1 MKQLL
6 LALLLGVSSIC
17 YSQDT
22 LWIPQA
28 ELEEFFLALD
38 TLNTQDSIKTV
49 LISDLEAEII
59 LYNRLSQQDSLII
72 AYKNKEI
79 ELLNERIILYDER
92 LKQIDKWYNKPS
104 VGVAGGF
111 LGTILLIRVIDYTL
125 PEWVI

>member
-6 LALLLGVSSIC
+6 TALLLGVSSIC

-22 LWIPQA
+22 LRIPQT

-38 TLNTQDSIKTV
+38 TLNTQDSIKTI

-59 LYNRLSQQDSLII
+59 LYSKLAQQDSLII

-79 ELLNERIILYDER
+79 ELSNERIALYDER
-92 LKQIDKWYNKPS
+92 LNQIDKWYNKPS
-104 VGVAGGF
+104 VGAVGGF

-125 PEWVI
+125 PNE

>member
-22 LWIPQA
+22 LRIPSE

-38 TLNTQDSIKTV
+38 TLRTQDSIKTI

-59 LYNRLSQQDSLII
+59 LYSKLAQQDSLII

-79 ELLNERIILYDER
+79 ELLNERIVLYDER
-92 LKQIDKWYNKPS
+92 LNQIDKWYNKPS
-104 VGVAGGF
+104 IGLAGGF
-111 LGTILLIRVIDYTL
+111 IGTLILVKVTSTIL
-125 PEWVI
+125 

>member
-6 LALLLGVSSIC
+6 LTLLLGVSSIC

-22 LWIPQA
+22 LRIPA
-28 ELEEFFLALD
+28 VELEEFFLALD
-38 TLNTQDSIKTV
+38 TLRTQDSIKTI

-59 LYNRLSQQDSLII
+59 LYSKLAQQDSLII

-92 LKQIDKWYNKPS
+92 LNQVDKWYNKPS
-104 VGVAGGF
+104 IGIAGGF
-111 LGTILLIRVIDYTL
+111 IGTLMLVRVTGTILF
-125 PEWVI
+125 

>member
-1 MKQLL
+1 MKHLL

-22 LWIPQA
+22 LRIPQT

-38 TLNTQDSIKTV
+38 TLRAQDSLKTI

-59 LYNRLSQQDSLII
+59 FYNRLSQQDSLLL
-72 AYKNKEI
+72 AYKNTEI
-79 ELLNERIILYDER
+79 QLLNERIVIYDER
-92 LKQIDKWYNKPS
+92 LQQVDKWYNKPAIGA
-104 VGVAGGF
+104 VGGF

-125 PEWVI
+125 PE

>member
-6 LALLLGVSSIC
+6 IALLLGVSSIC

-22 LWIPQA
+22 LRIPQA

-38 TLNTQDSIKTV
+38 TLNTQDSIKTI

-92 LKQIDKWYNKPS
+92 LNQIDKWYNKPS
-104 VGVAGGF
+104 VGIVGGF

-125 PEWVI
+125 PE

>member
-6 LALLLGVSSIC
+6 LTLLLGVSSIC

-22 LWIPQA
+22 LRIPQT

-38 TLNTQDSIKTV
+38 TLRTQDSIKTV

-59 LYNRLSQQDSLII
+59 LYSKLAQQDSLII

-79 ELLNERIILYDER
+79 ELLNERIVLYDER
-92 LKQIDKWYNKPS
+92 LNQIDKWYNKPS
-104 VGVAGGF
+104 IGLAGGF
-111 LGTILLIRVIDYTL
+111 IGTLILVKVTSTIL
-125 PEWVI
+125 

>member
-22 LWIPQA
+22 LRIPQA

-38 TLNTQDSIKTV
+38 TLRTQDSIKTI

-59 LYNRLSQQDSLII
+59 LYNRLAQHDSLLL
-72 AYKNKEI
+72 AYKNTEI
-79 ELLNERIILYDER
+79 QLLNERITIYDER
-92 LKQIDKWYNKPS
+92 LQQIDKWYNKPA
-104 VGVAGGF
+104 VGVVGGF

-125 PEWVI
+125 PE

>member
-22 LWIPQA
+22 LRIPTE

-38 TLNTQDSIKTV
+38 TLQTQDSVKTL
-49 LISDLEAEII
+49 LITDLEAEII
-59 LYNRLSQQDSLII
+59 LCSKLAQQDSLII

-79 ELLNERIILYDER
+79 ELLRERVILYDER
-92 LKQIDKWYNKPS
+92 LNQVNKWYNKPI
-104 VGVAGGF
+104 VGVTGGF
-111 LGTILLIRVIDYTL
+111 LGTLILIKTINYTL
-125 PEWVI
+125 PG

>member
-22 LWIPQA
+22 LRIPQT

-38 TLNTQDSIKTV
+38 TLRTQDSIKTV

-59 LYNRLSQQDSLII
+59 LYSKLAQQDSLII

-79 ELLNERIILYDER
+79 ELLNERIVLYDER
-92 LKQIDKWYNKPS
+92 LNQINKWYNKPS
-104 VGVAGGF
+104 IGLAGGF
-111 LGTILLIRVIDYTL
+111 IGTLILVKVTSTIL
-125 PEWVI
+125 

>member
-1 MKQLL
+1 MKHLL

-22 LWIPQA
+22 LRIPQT

-38 TLNTQDSIKTV
+38 TLRTQDSLKTI

-59 LYNRLSQQDSLII
+59 FYNRLSQQDSLLL
-72 AYKNKEI
+72 AYKNTEI
-79 ELLNERIILYDER
+79 QLLNERIVIYDER
-92 LKQIDKWYNKPS
+92 LQQIDKWYNKPAI
-104 VGVAGGF
+104 GVVGGF

-125 PEWVI
+125 PE

>member
-1 MKQLL
+1 MRQLL

-22 LWIPQA
+22 LRIPQT

-38 TLNTQDSIKTV
+38 TLRTQDSIKTI

-59 LYNRLSQQDSLII
+59 LYSKLAQQDSLII

-92 LKQIDKWYNKPS
+92 LNQIDKWYNKPS
-104 VGVAGGF
+104 IGLAGGF
-111 LGTILLIRVIDYTL
+111 IGTLILVKVTSTIL
-125 PEWVI
+125 

>member
-6 LALLLGVSSIC
+6 TALLLGVSSIC

-22 LWIPQA
+22 LRIPQM

-38 TLNTQDSIKTV
+38 TLRTQDSIKTI

-59 LYNRLSQQDSLII
+59 LYSRLNQQDSLII

-79 ELLNERIILYDER
+79 ELLNERITIYDKR
-92 LKQIDKWYNKPS
+92 LQQIDKWYNKPL
-104 VGVAGGF
+104 VGATGGF

-125 PEWVI
+125 PE

>member
-22 LWIPQA
+22 LRIPQA

-38 TLNTQDSIKTV
+38 TLNTQDSIKTI

-104 VGVAGGF
+104 VGVVGGF

-125 PEWVI
+125 PE

>member
-22 LWIPQA
+22 LRIPSE

-38 TLNTQDSIKTV
+38 TLRTQDSIKTI
-49 LISDLEAEII
+49 LISDLETEII
-59 LYNRLSQQDSLII
+59 LYSKLAQQDSLII

-92 LKQIDKWYNKPS
+92 LNQIDKWYNKPS
-104 VGVAGGF
+104 IGLAGGF
-111 LGTILLIRVIDYTL
+111 IGTLILVKVTSTIL
-125 PEWVI
+125 

>member
-22 LWIPQA
+22 LRIPQS

-38 TLNTQDSIKTV
+38 TLNTQDSIKTI

-92 LKQIDKWYNKPS
+92 LNQIDKWYNKPS
-104 VGVAGGF
+104 VGVVGGF

-125 PEWVI
+125 PE